1 MASDDDKSLDSV
13 HLSSAERAELEA
25 REARR
30 LEEMAK
36 EVQRRYD
43 PARLSRIEASAAGR
57 AEKLD
62 DQTRT
67 AMERRLGT
75 RFHDVRIVRGA
86 FADRVTRR
94 HRADAVT
101 IGSSGLILLR
111 DTPRTNMRTPEGK
124 ALLAHELTHVRQAQ
138 RGMHFAKEQ
147 GSEGAAHER
156 EAERM
161 ERTVL
166 RDSKDAQR
174 GTQDVGPTKEE
185 LRERAV
191 QRTLEKWEEVQR
203 VEFDRRGIDDP

>member
-1 MASDDDKSLDSV
+1 MASDDDKSLDSA
-13 HLSSAERAELEA
+13 HLTAAERADLEA
-25 REARR
+25 RELRR
-30 LEEMAK
+30 LEEMARD
-36 EVQRRYD
+36 VQRRYD
-43 PARLSRIEASAAGR
+43 PAKLHSIDAASAGR

-75 RFHDVRIVRGA
+75 RFHDVRVVRGA
-86 FADRVTRR
+86 FADRITRR

-138 RGMHFAKEQ
+138 RGMSFAKEQ

-156 EAERM
+156 EAEEI
-161 ERTVL
+161 ERNVL
-166 RDSKDAQR
+166 RDAKKARDGEQAR
-174 GTQDVGPTKEE
+174 PTREE

-191 QRTLEKWEEVQR
+191 QRVLELVEEAHR
-203 VEFDRRGIDDP
+203 VETDRCGVDEP